1 MTIGMIRAKSHGVVD
16 YPPGAVFGPRRMG
29 DFEFVWML
37 EGHALYS
44 WGDEAVEAPPNAI
57 VLCRPGHTDAFRWD
71 PEKRTRHAYFH
82 FDLPQTPAGLPAV
95 EFWPLARVM
104 EEGDVLRPL
113 FRYVLTW
120 ADNDQGGLVEATIVQ
135 MVRCFVT
142 GQVQT
147 RPPPDDPLPDAVVR
161 ATAYIRDRLN
171 ADSSASIRFEELVE
185 ASCVT
190 GPHLCR
196 LFKRHTGHTPGET
209 VRLARLDRAAS
220 LLARSNYSVKEIASL
235 CGFATPFHFSRA
247 FKQAYGQSPQHL
259 RDRIQA
265 GETPPQPR
273 LLREYRLS
281 S

>member
-1 MTIGMIRAKSHGVVD
+1 MIRPKSHGVVD

-44 WGDEAVEAPPNAI
+44 WGNDAVEAPPNSI

-71 PEKRTRHAYFH
+71 PENRTRHAFFH
-82 FDLPQTPAGLPAV
+82 FDLPEIPLGLPPV
-95 EFWPLARVM
+95 ETWPMVRVM
-104 EEGDVLRPL
+104 EEGDILRPL

-120 ADNDQGGLVEATIVQ
+120 ADSDRAGLLETTILH
-135 MVRCFVT
+135 MVRSFVT

-147 RPPPDDPLPDAVVR
+147 RPPPDDPLPEAIVR
-161 ATAYIRDRLN
+161 ALTHVRNRLN
-171 ADSSASIRFEELVE
+171 ADPSAAIRFEELVE

-196 LFKRHTGHTPGET
+196 LFKRYTGYTPGET

-220 LLARSNYSVKEIASL
+220 LLARSNYSIKEIAAL

-265 GETPPQPR
+265 GETPPAPR
-273 LLREYRLS
+273 LSRAHRWS